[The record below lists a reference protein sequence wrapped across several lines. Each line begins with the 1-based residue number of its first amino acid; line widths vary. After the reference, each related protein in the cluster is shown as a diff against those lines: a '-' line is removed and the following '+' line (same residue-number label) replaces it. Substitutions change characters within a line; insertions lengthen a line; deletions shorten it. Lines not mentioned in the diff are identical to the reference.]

1 MDVRRRVVEAR
12 KDDLAPLR
20 LALDLRKVESDVWS
34 LELDARKVEL
44 DARKV
49 ELDARKVEL
58 EARKVELD
66 LRKVE
71 GDVRSLELDAR
82 QVELDL
88 WRVEALALPAGLGS
102 APRAGDLHGVLEAE
116 APGAPVGFDIVGDSG
131 A

>member
-1 MDVRRRVVEAR
+1 MHVR
-12 KDDLAPLR
+12 
-20 LALDLRKVESDVWS
+20 S
-34 LELDARKVEL
+34 LVIEARKVEL
-44 DARKV
+44 DPRR
-49 ELDARKVEL
+49 L
-58 EARKVELD
+58 ELD

-116 APGAPVGFDIVGDSG
+116 AAGAPVGIDIVGDSG

>member
-34 LELDARKVEL
+34 LEL

-116 APGAPVGFDIVGDSG
+116 ALGAPVGFDIVGDG
-131 A
+131 GT

>member
-12 KDDLAPLR
+12 KDDLDPLR
-20 LALDLRKVESDVWS
+20 LA
-34 LELDARKVEL
+34 
-44 DARKV
+44 
-49 ELDARKVEL
+49 
-58 EARKVELD
+58 LD

-116 APGAPVGFDIVGDSG
+116 AAGAPVGIDIGGDSG

>member
-34 LELDARKVEL
+34 LEL

-102 APRAGDLHGVLEAE
+102 ALRAGDLHGVLEAE
-116 APGAPVGFDIVGDSG
+116 AAGAPVGFDIVGDG
-131 A
+131 GT

>member
-49 ELDARKVEL
+49 ELEARKVEL
-58 EARKVELD
+58 EA
-66 LRKVE
+66 RKVE

-116 APGAPVGFDIVGDSG
+116 AAGAPVGFDIVGDSG

>member
-49 ELDARKVEL
+49 EV
-58 EARKVELD
+58 D

-116 APGAPVGFDIVGDSG
+116 AAGAPVGIDIVGDSG

>member
-1 MDVRRRVVEAR
+1 MSFECDGPDVRRRVVEAR

-49 ELDARKVEL
+49 EL
-58 EARKVELD
+58 EA
-66 LRKVE
+66 RKVE

-116 APGAPVGFDIVGDSG
+116 AAGAPVGIDIVGDSG

>member
-34 LELDARKVEL
+34 LEL

-116 APGAPVGFDIVGDSG
+116 AAGAPVGFDIVGDG
-131 A
+131 GT

>member
-49 ELDARKVEL
+49 ELD
-58 EARKVELD
+58 ARKVELD

-116 APGAPVGFDIVGDSG
+116 AAGAPVGFDIVGDSG

>member
-49 ELDARKVEL
+49 ELD
-58 EARKVELD
+58 ARKVELD

>member
-12 KDDLAPLR
+12 KVGLAPLR

-49 ELDARKVEL
+49 EL

-71 GDVRSLELDAR
+71 GDVRSLEFDAR

-116 APGAPVGFDIVGDSG
+116 AARAPVGFDIVGDSG

>member
-20 LALDLRKVESDVWS
+20 LALDLRKVESAVWS
-34 LELDARKVEL
+34 LEL

-116 APGAPVGFDIVGDSG
+116 AAGAPVGFDIVGDSG

>member
-34 LELDARKVEL
+34 LEL

>member
-44 DARKV
+44 D
-49 ELDARKVEL
+49 
-58 EARKVELD
+58 
-66 LRKVE
+66 
-71 GDVRSLELDAR
+71 
-82 QVELDL
+82 L

-116 APGAPVGFDIVGDSG
+116 AAGAPVGFDIVGDSG